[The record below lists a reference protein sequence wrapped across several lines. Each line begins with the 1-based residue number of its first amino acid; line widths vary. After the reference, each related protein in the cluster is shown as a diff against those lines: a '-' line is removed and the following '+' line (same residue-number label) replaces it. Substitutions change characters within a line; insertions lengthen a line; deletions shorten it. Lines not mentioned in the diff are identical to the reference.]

1 MPKQPSKPKR
11 MRSQAGFSLIELMM
25 VCAILGLIMGAIMR
39 GVWTTTVRS
48 QSEQTKVDLT
58 QGGREFVDEFERD
71 VHQAGYPSCKMIIT
85 SGVTNSNCTP
95 DLSNSNGLAIGQ
107 NGSIAVGIASISNT
121 KIILEGDVD
130 GNGTVDSVQYML
142 TDASGNNPPV
152 SCPCVIKRSQV
163 AKVGGTSPLSQATS
177 WSQELD
183 NVVNSGVPA
192 AGSAYG
198 NGVSITGTTAW
209 GATNTSYYASLTTF
223 KDYPVFQAYD
233 QNGALITL
241 PLDIST
247 TAGAQTLTCN
257 PAATQCLRS
266 VRITINLLASATTGI
281 DLQTKVRPVTTL
293 VGSSRLVN
301 NNE

>member
-1 MPKQPSKPKR
+1 MPKKCFKHNSLLR
-11 MRSQAGFSLIELMM
+11 QAGFSLIELTM
-25 VCAILGLIMGAIMR
+25 VCAILSIIMAAIFR
-39 GVWTTTVRS
+39 GVWTTTGRS
-48 QSEQTKVDLT
+48 QAEQTKVDLT

-71 VHQAGYPSCKMIIT
+71 VHQAGYPSCKMILT
-85 SGVTNSNCTP
+85 AGVTQCIPDMSNTTGQ
-95 DLSNSNGLAIGQ
+95 SIG
-107 NGSIAVGIASISNT
+107 NNVSIAVGIASISST

-142 TDASGNNPPV
+142 VDASGNNPPA
-152 SCPCVIKRSQV
+152 SCPCIIRRSQV

-209 GATNTSYYASLTTF
+209 GATNTSYYASTTTF

-233 QNGALITL
+233 QTGTLITL
-241 PLDIST
+241 PVDIST
-247 TAGAQTLTCN
+247 TAGAQTLTCA

-266 VRITINLLASATTGI
+266 IRITINLLASSTTGM

>member
-1 MPKQPSKPKR
+1 MPKQPSKLKR
-11 MRSQAGFSLIELMM
+11 MRSQAGFSLIELIM

-58 QGGREFVDEFERD
+58 QGGREFIDEFERD
-71 VHQAGYPSCKMIIT
+71 VHQAGYPSCKMIPT
-85 SGVTNSNCTP
+85 AGVTQCIP
-95 DLSNSNGLAIGQ
+95 DLSTASGQSIG
-107 NGSIAVGIASISNT
+107 NNASIAVGIASISNT

-130 GNGTVDSVQYML
+130 GNGTVDSVQYIL
-142 TDASGNNPPV
+142 TDASGNNPPA
-152 SCPCVIKRSQV
+152 SCPCIVKRSQV
-163 AKVGGTSPLSQATS
+163 AKVGGTSPLSQTTS

-183 NVVNSGVPA
+183 NVVNSGVPT
-192 AGSAYG
+192 GTTAYG

-233 QNGALITL
+233 QNGNIIAL

-247 TAGAQTLTCN
+247 TAGAQTLTCA

>member
-1 MPKQPSKPKR
+1 MPKQASKQNSLLR
-11 MRSQAGFSLIELMM
+11 QAGFSLIELAM
-25 VCAILGLIMGAIMR
+25 VCAILGLIMAAIMR

-71 VHQAGYPSCKMIIT
+71 VHQAGYPSCKMMPT
-85 SGVTNSNCTP
+85 AGVSQCIPDMSNTT
-95 DLSNSNGLAIGQ
+95 GQ
-107 NGSIAVGIASISNT
+107 SIAENASIAVGIASISNT

-142 TDASGNNPPV
+142 VDTNGNNPPA
-152 SCPCVIKRSQV
+152 SCPCIIRRSQV
-163 AKVGGTSPLSQATS
+163 AKVAATSPLSQATS

-183 NVVNSGVPA
+183 NVVNSGVPTGTA
-192 AGSAYG
+192 VYG

-209 GATNTSYYASLTTF
+209 GATNTSFYASTTTF

-233 QNGALITL
+233 QNGNIISL
-241 PLDIST
+241 PLDVST
-247 TAGAQTLTCN
+247 TTGAQTLTCA
-257 PAATQCLRS
+257 PSATTCLRS
-266 VRITINLLASATTGI
+266 VRITINLLASSTTGM
-281 DLQTKVRPVTTL
+281 DLQTRVRPVTTL